1 MGETVQ
7 VRSVQLQTRSKESR
21 EWKLSKKCLQQH
33 QQRVLVEG
41 HYHVAL

>member
-21 EWKLSKKCLQQH
+21 EWKLSQK
-33 QQRVLVEG
+33 VSSATPAAG
-41 HYHVAL
+41 TS